1 MAAWYSQEVLPRKD
15 SKDPRPLPAFCDG
28 NMFQGQL
35 GWEGK
40 LPFRGHH
47 CHGMSMPGM
56 VLYSS
61 WLSAPGTGV
70 LLLIDDKPFQVWTPE

>member
-28 NMFQGQL
+28 NVSGPA
-35 GWEGK
+35 GVGGK
-40 LPFRGHH
+40 ASFPRSPLPW
-47 CHGMSMPGM
+47 MSMPGM